1 VAGVDERRTQI
12 GEVDASRITDARP
25 SATDL
30 TGRLAGLG
38 DAHPSGTVY
47 AQAKDAK
54 PDTRNDG
61 EPSTSWPDARRA
73 GDSRVG
79 NEGGDRP
86 SRLTDR
92 EHAERVDGV
101 RAVLAEAVKAG
112 LTTDRLHTSNE
123 RRTVWTAD
131 RVALQ
136 KQVVND
142 LYTESSAV
150 PCEGKAILVGGLP
163 GSGKTTVLRDYADV
177 DLSRYLMIN
186 PDDVKVELA
195 RRGMVPEVEGLSPM
209 EASGLAH
216 EEASLIAKRLA
227 FRAYADG
234 KNVIWD
240 ITMSS
245 VDSAQSRIT
254 DLHAAGYRDI
264 EGVFV
269 DIPIE
274 VSIRRADARHREGHE
289 LYSDGH
295 GLGGRLVAP
304 EAIKA
309 QADDEFGSVNH
320 RSFVQVKPDLD
331 RWRTYDNSVDGRP
344 ALLADA
350 GTSPARDTQEA
361 AKWPAR

>member
-1 VAGVDERRTQI
+1 VAGADERTQI
-12 GEVDASRITDARP
+12 DEVDAPKLTEARP
-25 SATDL
+25 PAADL
-30 TGRLAGLG
+30 SGRLAGLR
-38 DAHPSGTVY
+38 DAHPSSIGY
-47 AQAKDAK
+47 AHAQEAK
-54 PDTRNDG
+54 PERRNDG
-61 EPSTSWPDARRA
+61 DSSTSCSGPRLADDSRLDHEA
-73 GDSRVG
+73 GDRSA
-79 NEGGDRP
+79 
-86 SRLTDR
+86 RLTDR
-92 EHAERVDGV
+92 EHAERVGDV
-101 RAVLAEAVKAG
+101 RTALAEAAKAG

-123 RRTVWTAD
+123 RRTVWAPD

-142 LYTESSAV
+142 LYAESSTV
-150 PCEGKAILVGGLP
+150 PCERKAILVGGLP
-163 GSGKTTVLRDYADV
+163 GSGKTTVLREHAGV

-195 RRGMVPEVEGLSPM
+195 RRGMVPEVKGLSPM
-209 EASGLAH
+209 EASSLVH
-216 EEASLIAKRLA
+216 EESSLIAKRLA
-227 FRAYADG
+227 LRAYADG

-254 DLHAAGYRDI
+254 DLRAAGYMDI

-289 LYSDGH
+289 LYSDGQ
-295 GLGGRLVAP
+295 GLGGRIVAP

-309 QADDEFGSVNH
+309 QADPDFGSVNH
-320 RSFVQVKPDLD
+320 RSFERVKPDLD
-331 RWRTYDNSVDGRP
+331 RWRTYDNSVDGKP
-344 ALLADA
+344 AVLAEV
-350 GTSPARDTQEA
+350 GTSPAPDTQEA